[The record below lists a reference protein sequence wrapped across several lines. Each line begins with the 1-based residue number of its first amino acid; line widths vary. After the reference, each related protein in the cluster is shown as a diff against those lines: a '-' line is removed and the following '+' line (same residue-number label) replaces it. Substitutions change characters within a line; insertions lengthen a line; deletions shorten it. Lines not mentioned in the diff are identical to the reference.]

1 MLVSG
6 TICSTRHQHMF
17 LICWCG
23 RIFAYVGVSVSHL
36 LVSAIFLLVL
46 HENTR
51 LCCHQCTAVYVGVK
65 CMLVSERALYV
76 GV

>member
-1 MLVSG
+1 MDVYL
-6 TICSTRHQHMF
+6 T
-17 LICWCG
+17 
-23 RIFAYVGVSVSHL
+23 YVGVSVSHL

-51 LCCHQCTAVYVGVK
+51 LCCHQCTTVYVGVK
-65 CMLVSERALYV
+65 CMLVLERALYV